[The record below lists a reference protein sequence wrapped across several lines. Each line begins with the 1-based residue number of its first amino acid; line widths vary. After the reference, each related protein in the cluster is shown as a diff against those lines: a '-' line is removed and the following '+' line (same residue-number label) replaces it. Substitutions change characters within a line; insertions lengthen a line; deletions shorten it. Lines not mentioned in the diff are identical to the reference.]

1 LWSLADPAG
10 DERRDDLA
18 MAHTPKLR
26 RVDPYK
32 RRGRLYYSLC
42 RFSATKAGA
51 WFSVNIAWKL
61 DPHLLTL
68 TGGRLGTG
76 GPLATAL
83 LESRGARTGQRR
95 RNATLYFHDG
105 DRVIIIASKRGA
117 PKNPAWYYNLRKHPD
132 VVFGR
137 LPFRAEIVE
146 DDAERQRLWDLADRV
161 FPEYA
166 DYRERAGKAG
176 RVIPIVHLVPR

>member
-1 LWSLADPAG
+1 MAIHRRESIATLRCRWATLYSNRYTACRKQQVRAPLHLALDQRSQLG
-10 DERRDDLA
+10 RRVTIHDLA
-18 MAHTPKLR
+18 MAHTPTS
-26 RVDPYK
+26 
-32 RRGRLYYSLC
+32 G
-42 RFSATKAGA
+42 RFSTA
-51 WFSVNIAWKL
+51 
-61 DPHLLTL
+61 
-68 TGGRLGTG
+68 

-105 DRVIIIASKRGA
+105 DRVTIIASKRGW
-117 PKNPAWYYNLRKHPD
+117 PTNPAWYYNLRKHPD
-132 VVFGR
+132 IVFGS

-146 DDAERQRLWDLADRV
+146 DEAERQRLWGLADRV

-176 RVIPIVHLVPR
+176 RVIPIFQLVPR